1 MHITVEKKVVNVYP
15 DLKIFSFI
23 IEDYTPESILYS
35 NEIDLNLPEHISNIP
50 IIKQWREIYR
60 NMGLKPTKYY
70 SSIEALLKRYKKGNW
85 QTGNQFIDLYNSFS
99 IQYMTPMGA
108 YNLENLENLTFR
120 FARIDDSYNP
130 LHSNLNFEI
139 NNSLIVYAQSNKVA
153 CWAINHRDSE
163 DFCVNNQTSKILIV
177 AEGITSE
184 QSILAEEAINSFH
197 NFCKSKKYRVSN
209 IFTHILSED

>member
-1 MHITVEKKVVNVYP
+1 MHIAVEKKVIDIYP

-23 IEDYTPESILYS
+23 IEDYTLESISYN
-35 NEIDLNLPEHISNIP
+35 NEIDLDLPEHISNIP
-50 IIKQWREIYR
+50 IIKQWREVYR

-70 SSIEALLKRYKKGNW
+70 SSIEALLKRYKNGNW
-85 QTGNQFIDLYNSFS
+85 QTGNHFIDLYNSFS

-130 LHSNLNFEI
+130 LHSNSNFEI
-139 NNSLIVYAQSNKVA
+139 NNSLIVYAESNKVA

-184 QSILAEEAINSFH
+184 QSILAEKAITNFY
-197 NFCKSKKYRVSN
+197 NFCKSKKHKVSK
-209 IFTHILSED
+209 IFMHTIFED